1 MGDAKNKK
9 TDNTPPTSGDGGK
22 QLLLIRHAKSSWADF
37 SIKDF
42 DRPLNDRGKKDAPV
56 MAKRLLDKDITI
68 DAFIASPAKRAR
80 KTAELFVKEYKGE
93 KDNIIFFDELYLA
106 SLSAFFDVISKTDDR
121 FKTIAVFSHNEGI
134 TDFAN
139 SLTDTKIDDMPTC
152 SIFALKIKAKH
163 WNNFEEAEKE
173 FWFFDS
179 PKKESQD

>member
-1 MGDAKNKK
+1 M
-9 TDNTPPTSGDGGK
+9 K

-37 SIKDF
+37 STKDF
-42 DRPLNDRGKKDAPV
+42 DRPLNDRGKKDAPE

-80 KTAELFVKEYKGE
+80 KTAELFVKEFKE
-93 KDNIIFFDELYLA
+93 KKDNIIFLDELYMA
-106 SLSAFFDVISKTDDR
+106 TSSAFYNVISKTDDD

-139 SLTDTKIDDMPTC
+139 SLTDKKIDNIPT
-152 SIFALKIKAKH
+152 SGIFAIKIKTKH
-163 WNNFEEAEKE
+163 WSDFQEAEKE

-179 PKKESQD
+179 PKKG